1 MNAGFRT
8 SLSYALLMTVV
19 LALTLVSMGL
29 AHNVENEVSLDS
41 ETQVIT
47 AGGSAA
53 VKLWINDA
61 AQNGEVYCNAADET
75 SATVTFQTPQGVV
88 ASPNSLTFD
97 ACQAGQW
104 VAFSATAPGDYQ
116 ILVKVYD
123 KGKGSYKPNPAGIK
137 LAVQAPA
144 DITPP
149 SVSFDITGILGMEG
163 WYTSKVFVDWIVTD
177 RESQVVLDEGCMG
190 TFVSYDSTGVTSLC
204 RASSAGGSTGLKS
217 VTIQVDAT
225 PPEVILLGGPKDGGS
240 YRQGFVPPMPK
251 CAASDQKSGLSGGCQ
266 VTGYAATPGI
276 HTVTATARDIA
287 GNQAAFSATYRVV
300 P

>member
-177 RESQVVLDEGCMG
+177 RESQIVLDEGCMG